1 MTVPITSADAV
12 TAWGFFFFSV
22 ALITLAM
29 MALGK
34 GKADGA
40 GTVFI
45 FVGAINAI
53 MGFMLLWANLASPVF
68 IGVAFLVLIFAF
80 TFLAAGIINIRGYDL
95 MPLGNANILSGLMML
110 AFAAFFII
118 NRAAFSTVGF
128 VWLVVNCFS
137 WAGLFWAITLVTH
150 GKMQLATA
158 GRLALVQAFYTL
170 WIPAALL
177 LTGVISLLP

>member
-12 TAWGFFFFSV
+12 TAWAFFFFSV
-22 ALITLAM
+22 AFITLAM

-34 GKADGA
+34 GKAEGA
-40 GTVFI
+40 GTVFA
-45 FVGAINAI
+45 FVGVINAI
-53 MGFMLLWANLASPVF
+53 VGFMLLWANLASPVF
-68 IGVAFLVLIFAF
+68 IAVAFLVLIFAF
-80 TFLAAGIINIRGYDL
+80 TWLVAGIINIRGYDL

-110 AFAAFFII
+110 AFAAFFIV

-137 WAGLFWAITLVTH
+137 WAFTFWSITLVTH

-158 GRLALVQAFYTL
+158 GRAALVMGFYTL

>member
-1 MTVPITSADAV
+1 MTVPITSADAL
-12 TAWGFFFFSV
+12 TACGFFFFGL
-22 ALITLAM
+22 AFITFAM

-34 GKADGA
+34 GKAEGA

-53 MGFMLLWANLASPVF
+53 LGFMLVWANLANPVF
-68 IGVAFLVLIFAF
+68 ISVGFLVLIFAF
-80 TFLAAGIINIRGYDL
+80 TWLAVGIINMRGYDL

-110 AFAAFFII
+110 AFAAFFIL
-118 NRAAFSTVGF
+118 NRAAFSTVGC
-128 VWLVVNCFS
+128 VWLTVNVLS
-137 WAGLFWAITLVTH
+137 WAFIFWAVTLVAH

-158 GRLALVQAFYTL
+158 GRAALAQAFYTL

-177 LTGVISLLP
+177 LTGVISLSP

>member
-1 MTVPITSADAV
+1 MTVPIASADAV
-12 TAWGFFFFSV
+12 TAWVFFFFSV

-34 GKADGA
+34 GKAEGA
-40 GTVFI
+40 GAVFT
-45 FVGAINAI
+45 FVGVIDAVV
-53 MGFMLLWANLASPVF
+53 GFMLLWANLASPVF
-68 IGVAFLVLIFAF
+68 IAVAFLVLIFAF

-150 GKMQLATA
+150 GKMKLATA
-158 GRLALVQAFYTL
+158 GRLALVEGFYTL